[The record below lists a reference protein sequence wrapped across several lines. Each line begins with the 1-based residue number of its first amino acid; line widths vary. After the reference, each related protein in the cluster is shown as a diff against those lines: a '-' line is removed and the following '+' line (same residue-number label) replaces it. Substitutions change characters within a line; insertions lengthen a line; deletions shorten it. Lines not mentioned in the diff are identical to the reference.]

1 MIVIIVSGLRCIDLL
16 KIDRFDNWSEASAF
30 TLNSFISKQFR
41 AEILFIAKLDHY
53 TTISC

>member
-1 MIVIIVSGLRCIDLL
+1 MVIIVSGLRCIDLL

-30 TLNSFISKQFR
+30 TLNSFILKQFP
-41 AEILFIAKLDHY
+41 AGILFIAKLDHY